1 MEMVKIYFAPMEGIT
16 GVHFRRIAQKH
27 FPYVDKYYA
36 PFIQPNQKRVFVPK
50 EKRDILPE
58 NNDGIP
64 LVPQVLTC
72 AAEGFIRAGR
82 ALEDYGYREIN
93 LNLGCPSGTVVSK
106 GKGAGMLADLEELER
121 FFDEI
126 FAYDW
131 KADITVKTRL
141 GLEEASDFRELLA
154 VFRNYPIR
162 ELMVHARYRS
172 DYYQGEPRMK
182 EFLEAFHTF
191 QGTQTMLCYNGNI
204 FSKKDYERVMELC
217 GEGDSVFDESM
228 KPNCKKGMKMDQN
241 STECIQIGQGSEL
254 MSQELPKSEQGA
266 ENLPSGPKTEPLQLR
281 QKPVSRSSGLHAVMI
296 GRGLLANPA
305 LAREIRGGGIL
316 KKEELHAFHQDI
328 FEMYAGMDLGE
339 KNTLFKMKELWNYWG
354 TIFADADQ
362 EVKRVRKADRYSEY
376 VPAVEYLFRSCEL
389 TENRA
394 YIP

>member
-1 MEMVKIYFAPMEGIT
+1 
-16 GVHFRRIAQKH
+16 
-27 FPYVDKYYA
+27 
-36 PFIQPNQKRVFVPK
+36 
-50 EKRDILPE
+50 
-58 NNDGIP
+58 
-64 LVPQVLTC
+64 
-72 AAEGFIRAGR
+72 
-82 ALEDYGYREIN
+82 
-93 LNLGCPSGTVVSK
+93 
-106 GKGAGMLADLEELER
+106 MLADLEKLER

-217 GEGDSVFDESM
+217 GEG
-228 KPNCKKGMKMDQN
+228 
-241 STECIQIGQGSEL
+241 
-254 MSQELPKSEQGA
+254 
-266 ENLPSGPKTEPLQLR
+266 
-281 QKPVSRSSGLHAVMI
+281 LHAVMI

-305 LAREIRGGGIL
+305 LARELQGGGIL
-316 KKEELHAFHQDI
+316 KKEELHAFHQDL

-354 TIFADADQ
+354 TIFEDADQ

-376 VPAVEYLFRSCEL
+376 VPAVEHLFRSCEL